1 MIVNNNIILY
11 LSKTIFGFSNN
22 FSVMCEL
29 DNLDKNKDKNYC
41 PNGDVMQ
48 TPNNKI
54 LYIKQTSE
62 KPRIMYIDTLVQ
74 LCIS

>member
-1 MIVNNNIILY
+1 
-11 LSKTIFGFSNN
+11 
-22 FSVMCEL
+22 MCEL

-62 KPRIMYIDTLVQ
+62 KPLIMYIDTLVQ